1 MGAMAH
7 LFGKAASGPQP
18 RHPGREACEEAAL
31 AFIAERREECSR
43 QFKIDPPPYVDAA
56 VA

>member
-18 RHPGREACEEAAL
+18 RHPSRETCEEAAL
-31 AFIAERREECSR
+31 AFIAERREEWSR
-43 QFKIDPPPYVDAA
+43 QFKIDPPDVDAA